1 MKLWSIQSAARN
13 EGEGVGRIS
22 LEGDITGRKKALIPP
37 RKSRVGSL
45 DIAQLVGVEI
55 GAFVAQSQLHRE
67 TIYFVFVAA
76 VECVDV
82 FFVQEAIGFAV
93 ILQPNGTISFL
104 VICGI
109 IGIDK
114 GIFVP
119 GFQFS
124 VVANL

>member
-1 MKLWSIQSAARN
+1 
-13 EGEGVGRIS
+13 
-22 LEGDITGRKKALIPP
+22 
-37 RKSRVGSL
+37 
-45 DIAQLVGVEI
+45 
-55 GAFVAQSQLHRE
+55 
-67 TIYFVFVAA
+67 VFVAA

-109 IGIDK
+109 IGIDER
-114 GIFVP
+114 IFVP

-124 VVANL
+124 VFANLLTVVYFERGDGQL